1 MKTERFFRYAKNIA
15 EMSDFEKQKMGCVVV
30 YKKQVLSTG
39 FNTTKT
45 HPMQKIYNKYR
56 FEEDSPHK
64 LHAEINALLSLRNAD
79 IDWSKVKVFVYRKSN
94 NGRGALARPCPSC
107 MAYMKK
113 LGIKHIYYSTYN
125 EPVHEVLDM

>member
-45 HPMQKIYNKYR
+45 HPMA
-56 FEEDSPHK
+56 
-64 LHAEINALLSLRNAD
+64 AESFP
-79 IDWSKVKVFVYRKSN
+79 K
-94 NGRGALARPCPSC
+94 
-107 MAYMKK
+107 
-113 LGIKHIYYSTYN
+113 
-125 EPVHEVLDM
+125 